1 ARQLALEPS
10 STIAASPGISS
21 STCPGRSCP
30 SGPETGSTGHDHQD
44 LVLFMNCLIGLVDGA
59 HGRIDREADHSSL
72 DGAAASNMTRPS
84 FDYAPLCRTTNAI
97 SARARQGN
105 YPSHTIALPNVIS
118 RPGEFTAP
126 WREAFSAGKA
136 PPSPRGAKVR
146 PGRRRRWLARE
157 RRVAARAA
165 GSPP

>member
-1 ARQLALEPS
+1 MIEPCAGSRPCRQPHDPTRARHLFSWSFATHP
-10 STIAASPGISS
+10 IKKNV
-21 STCPGRSCP
+21 R
-30 SGPETGSTGHDHQD
+30 
-44 LVLFMNCLIGLVDGA
+44 LFMNCLIGLVDGA
-59 HGRIDREADHSSL
+59 HGRIDREADLSSL
-72 DGAAASNMTRPS
+72 GGAAASNMTPSS
-84 FDYAPLCRTTNAI
+84 FDYAPLCRTTNPI